1 MRTLFNGTIL
11 TLAMLLP
18 VVAAAGIITP
28 TSYSYTNGTPAGTP
42 STLYTDPSA
51 TKLTDLDTGSTNTTD
66 GTWVGWQLDD
76 HGAAS
81 IMFNF
86 ASSVTITNVA
96 LDFLRNDNANT
107 QLPDSV
113 TIGVTN
119 FPTTD
124 FGTDLTKGFVSYSG
138 SWTGGSL
145 LVTLNH
151 PLENHWIFVN
161 EAQFTT
167 GESPAGVPEPASL
180 ALLGLGL
187 AGLGFSR
194 RRKQV

>member
-1 MRTLFNGTIL
+1 MMRTLFNGTIL

-18 VVAAAGIITP
+18 VVATAGIITP
-28 TSYSYTNGTPAGTP
+28 TSYSYTSGTPAGDA
-42 STLYTDPSA
+42 SYTDLGL
-51 TKLTDLDTGSTNTTD
+51 TKLTDLNTGTAVTTD
-66 GTWVGWQLDD
+66 GTWVGWQSGDS
-76 HGAAS
+76 GAAN

-86 ASSVTITNVA
+86 ASSVTINNVA
-96 LDFLRNDNANT
+96 LDFLRADGSNT
-107 QLPDSV
+107 YLPDSV
-113 TIGVTN
+113 TIGGTN

-124 FGTDLTKGFVSYSG
+124 FGTDITKGFVSYSG
-138 SWTGGSL
+138 SWTGNSL

-151 PLENHWIFVN
+151 STGHWIFVN

-167 GESPAGVPEPASL
+167 RESPAGVPEPASL